1 MGRVPDRER
10 ATGANVRL
18 CRGGSAQPT
27 PVATAVGGSAG
38 RRTPGAAGAGGKRP
52 RGEGGVVPGAAG
64 AGGKRPRGEGGVV
77 ESALKKT
84 NRGSGGTEQFNGPWQ
99 EIKDGNLEG
108 IRKKLQ
114 SVETQRDFWDERDPV
129 GANPLHLAVLYS
141 KSNCTPAEGGT
152 GQKAR
157 VAALAN
163 KVDDLEHSDLLE
175 ASRGSA
181 VAAAA
186 DTIQEGGRAGGRGRG
201 FKNRALGW
209 EEKEE
214 HDCIAIEI
222 WKQKQLAHLRTEGYE
237 RFKGSQVS
245 PRKQP

>member
-38 RRTPGAAGAGGKRP
+38 RRT
-52 RGEGGVVPGAAG
+52 PGAAG